1 MVHEDDRE
9 TVKGRCGATRMLIL
23 EGLVTTT
30 DAAGGMHL
38 AAMGP
43 AVDEEER
50 SVGRITRLTLR
61 PFGGSQTA
69 ANLARSPEGV
79 FHLVDDVLLLARVVA
94 SVSGPRPVARPAE
107 QVRGWVLED
116 ACRAYEF
123 RVAASD
129 TTQER
134 VRLEAVVVAEHA
146 GRPFLGFNRAAHAV
160 VEGAIL
166 VTRLHLLDA
175 DEIRQRFADLH
186 VLVEKTGGA
195 REREAF
201 AILQSRLAAAA
212 SVPAAGGPA

>member
-1 MVHEDDRE
+1 M
-9 TVKGRCGATRMLIL
+9 RMLIL

-30 DAAGGMHL
+30 DAAGGLHL

-43 AVDEEER
+43 AIDEQER
-50 SVGRITRLTLR
+50 AVGRITRLTLR

-69 ANLARSPEGV
+69 ANLARVPEGV
-79 FHLVDDVLLLARVVA
+79 FHLTDDVLLLAHVVGA
-94 SVSGPRPVARPAE
+94 VPGPRPAARPAE
-107 QVRGWVLED
+107 RVQGWLLED

-123 RVAASD
+123 RIASAD
-129 TTQER
+129 TTQQR

-175 DEIRQRFADLH
+175 DEIQRRFADLA
-186 VLVEKTGGA
+186 VLVEKTGGE

-201 AILQSRLAAAA
+201 AILQTRIAAAA
-212 SVPAAGGPA
+212 TAPAAGGAA